1 LSKFLFVEMKRWEQ
15 LLCGL
20 GALLMVAPGLTSGLV
35 GLAVAAPVLLRQWAA
50 RGGAGVVLDS

>member
-1 LSKFLFVEMKRWEQ
+1 MKRWEQ

-20 GALLMVAPGLTSGLV
+20 GALLLVAPGWASGLV

-50 RGGAGVVLDS
+50 RGAVSAPGVSRPAS